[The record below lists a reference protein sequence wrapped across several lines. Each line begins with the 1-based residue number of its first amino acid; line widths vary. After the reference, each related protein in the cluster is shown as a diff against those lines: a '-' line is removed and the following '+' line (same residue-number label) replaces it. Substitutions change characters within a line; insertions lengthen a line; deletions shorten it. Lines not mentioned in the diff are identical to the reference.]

1 VIDFLDVSIAFGFQT
16 ILDNASFRIS
26 TGERAGIVG
35 PNGAGKS
42 TIFSLLSGELQQDKG
57 GINVPRNLSI
67 GYLHQQLRAHNV
79 NCSLLEYAENA
90 MFTVH
95 DIHTEID
102 SIEAVLSST
111 SGEERE
117 KMLER
122 LGTLQTELEHRGGY
136 ELATRVK
143 TILGGLGFTIDDFGK
158 PFRSF
163 SGGWQMRAELA
174 RALASQPDL
183 FMLDEPTN
191 FLDIP
196 AVEWLQHFLREYPG
210 TLLLISHD
218 RYLLNTLTNVT
229 IEVFGGKATRYSGN
243 YDEYVRQRN
252 VRQEQLLAAK
262 KNQDRQVAR
271 AERFIERFRAK
282 STKAALV
289 QSQIKKLEKMEEI
302 VVQSV
307 TVRPPRIRLPEPQH
321 CGQEVARLDDAGI
334 SYDGETWVLR
344 HVELRIEKGEKTAL
358 VGLNGMGKST
368 LLRALAGRLPLKEG
382 RRVSG
387 HKVIVGYQAQDL
399 AETMD
404 PKMTV
409 YDAARSAAPGMR
421 EVDIRS
427 TLGSFLFP
435 GDTIEKQ
442 IQVLSGGEKMRL
454 SLACMLIRAP
464 NFLLLDEPTTHLD
477 IPSREAL
484 EQALA
489 VYEGTLLLVSHDIE
503 FVRKIA
509 TRIIAMVP
517 QNIRRYPGGYD
528 YFREKTNSEMAA
540 AEAVVPEN
548 NGSKPAANS
557 RKALRQERALQRQ
570 ELYNLTKD
578 LKKKIAHQ
586 EKKIETLENQQHI
599 LAAALQDTA
608 NSKIGLDFESL
619 GKRLNQVQN
628 ELTEATNQ
636 WEKDSTELE
645 SILKQAGNKETST

>member
-42 TIFSLLSGELQQDKG
+42 TIFSLLSHELQQDKG
-57 GINVPRNLSI
+57 EINVPRNLSI
-67 GYLHQQLRAHNV
+67 GYLHQQLRSQNV
-79 NCSLLEYAENA
+79 QCSLLEYAENA
-90 MFTVH
+90 MFTVQ

-102 SIEAVLSST
+102 SIEAKLSST

-117 KMLER
+117 TMLER
-122 LGTLQTELEHRGGY
+122 LGDLQTELEHRGGY

-143 TILGGLGFTIDDFGK
+143 TILGGLGFTINDFDR
-158 PFRSF
+158 PFLSF

-243 YDEYVRQRN
+243 YDEYVRQRK
-252 VRQEQLLAAK
+252 VRHEQLLAAK
-262 KNQDRQVAR
+262 KNQDRQVAQ
-271 AERFIERFRAK
+271 AQRFIDRFRAK
-282 STKAALV
+282 NTKAALV
-289 QSQIKKLEKMEEI
+289 QSKIKKLEKMEEI
-302 VVQSV
+302 VVQATS
-307 TVRPPRIRLPEPQH
+307 VRPPKIRLPEPQH

-334 SYDGETWVLR
+334 SYDDMTYVLR
-344 HVELRIEKGEKTAL
+344 HVDLRIEKGEKTAL
-358 VGLNGMGKST
+358 VGLNGLGKST
-368 LLRALAGRLPLKEG
+368 LLRVLAGRMPLKEG
-382 RRVSG
+382 KRFSG

-404 PKMTV
+404 PRMTV
-409 YDAARSAAPGMR
+409 YEAARSAAPGMR

-442 IQVLSGGEKMRL
+442 VQVLSGGEKMRL
-454 SLACMLIRAP
+454 SLACMLLRAP

-484 EQALA
+484 EEALA
-489 VYEGTLLLVSHDIE
+489 IYEGTLLLVSHDIE
-503 FVRKIA
+503 FVRRIA
-509 TRIIAMVP
+509 TRIIAMIP

-528 YFREKTNSEMAA
+528 YFREKTA
-540 AEAVVPEN
+540 AEMISAETSIN
-548 NGSKPAANS
+548 DSKDNKPATNS
-557 RKALRQERALQRQ
+557 RKALRQERAIQRQ
-570 ELYNLTKD
+570 EMYNLTKD

-599 LAAALQDTA
+599 LASALQDTA
-608 NSKIGLDFESL
+608 NAKIGLDFESL
-619 GKRLNQVQN
+619 GKRLKQVQH

-636 WEKDSTELE
+636 WEKDSNELE
-645 SILKQAGNKETST
+645 SILKQTANKDTSA